1 MKSTNTKYLSM
12 IALVA
17 IIAFPAAAATT
28 GNIAISGTVPAII
41 ELAVTSEAVA
51 QNLPLTQ
58 TVSDLRVATVVERSN
73 KKAGY
78 TVVLESSNAKAHGTP
93 SPTLKSAETNDE
105 LPYSVKYDGAN
116 AQFIG
121 GAAIVSD
128 VSSKTVAEGVAKAVT
143 VSFNGA
149 DYFLAESSYG
159 DTLTFTIIAK

>member
-1 MKSTNTKYLSM
+1 MKSTNTKYMSM
-12 IALVA
+12 IALAA

-28 GNIAISGTVPAII
+28 GSIAISGTVPAII

-58 TVSDLRVATVVERSN
+58 TVSDLLVATVVERSN

-78 TVVLESSNAKAHGTP
+78 TVVLESSNAKANGTP
-93 SPTLKSAETNDE
+93 SPTLRSAATNDE

-116 AQFIG
+116 AQFTG
-121 GAAIVSD
+121 GVAIVSD
-128 VSSKTVAEGVAKAVT
+128 ASAKTVAEGVSKAVT

-149 DYFLAESSYG
+149 DYFLDESSYG